1 MLCQSRGRRGGVGGV
16 TAQLMSDF
24 QMSRVS
30 RQPVLTPMQGLSQVQ
45 TTPFE
50 GGSLPGTQLLSAPL
64 GRALAQTQDACN
76 GGRAGCETITMG
88 VCTGA
93 AGRAAR
99 LPHWPDDWYAPGS
112 EQLLLASFILQL
124 LWLLRQILSAATP
137 CKVGHPSQ
145 AEGFGAPQI
154 PLPRTDTA
162 CGLRMKGETPV
173 NSTMSIGQARKM
185 VEQLKIEA
193 SLCRIK
199 VSKAA
204 ADLMTYCDAHA
215 CEDPLITP
223 VPTSE
228 NPFRE
233 KKFFCALL

>member
-1 MLCQSRGRRGGVGGV
+1 MNTWAYKMDKAPDSHVLLDRRFVGKNGHDGVQITIIRTPQPESSYCVLHRFISSR
-16 TAQLMSDF
+16 
-24 QMSRVS
+24 
-30 RQPVLTPMQGLSQVQ
+30 
-45 TTPFE
+45 
-50 GGSLPGTQLLSAPL
+50 
-64 GRALAQTQDACN
+64 
-76 GGRAGCETITMG
+76 
-88 VCTGA
+88 
-93 AGRAAR
+93 
-99 LPHWPDDWYAPGS
+99 
-112 EQLLLASFILQL
+112 
-124 LWLLRQILSAATP
+124 
-137 CKVGHPSQ
+137 
-145 AEGFGAPQI
+145 I
-154 PLPRTDTA
+154 P
-162 CGLRMKGETPV
+162 MKGETPV

-193 SLCRIK
+193 SMCRIK

>member
-1 MLCQSRGRRGGVGGV
+1 M
-16 TAQLMSDF
+16 AQAPSSL
-24 QMSRVS
+24 
-30 RQPVLTPMQGLSQVQ
+30 
-45 TTPFE
+45 
-50 GGSLPGTQLLSAPL
+50 GSGPLWGHAGTAPL
-64 GRALAQTQDACN
+64 EESCFKKS
-76 GGRAGCETITMG
+76 GGGAPFS
-88 VCTGA
+88 CT
-93 AGRAAR
+93 RDTR
-99 LPHWPDDWYAPGS
+99 SHTCSSPV
-112 EQLLLASFILQL
+112 
-124 LWLLRQILSAATP
+124 SAAP
-137 CKVGHPSQ
+137 
-145 AEGFGAPQI
+145 
-154 PLPRTDTA
+154 
-162 CGLRMKGETPV
+162 
-173 NSTMSIGQARKM
+173 IGQARKM

>member
-1 MLCQSRGRRGGVGGV
+1 MGGV

-30 RQPVLTPMQGLSQVQ
+30 QQPVLTPMQGLSQVQ

-76 GGRAGCETITMG
+76 GGRAGCETVTVG

-112 EQLLLASFILQL
+112 EQLLLASFILQVFG
-124 LWLLRQILSAATP
+124 QCLSWRNGDQSVLHQPLTLPSPVAFSVLVALAAASDTLS
-137 CKVGHPSQ
+137 CNSLQG
-145 AEGFGAPQI
+145 GAPI
-154 PLPRTDTA
+154 SGRRFW
-162 CGLRMKGETPV
+162 CTP
-173 NSTMSIGQARKM
+173 
-185 VEQLKIEA
+185 
-193 SLCRIK
+193 
-199 VSKAA
+199 
-204 ADLMTYCDAHA
+204 
-215 CEDPLITP
+215 DPTP
-223 VPTSE
+223 QD
-228 NPFRE
+228 
-233 KKFFCALL
+233 